1 MIISNA
7 CRLML
12 CISVFWLPYVQATSS
27 DITFYTEH
35 LPPYSYVQDDRVI
48 GINVEL
54 VEKLC
59 QQLELSCSISLL
71 PWRRAFSLAQHNP
84 NSGVFS
90 ATLTEERAPLFQW
103 VGPIA
108 SAEGYIFRLK
118 GRTEV
123 NPSNLEE
130 AKQFSIAIA
139 RGDMLEGYFKSHGF
153 EYGDNML
160 DISSRIEAAPLFLA
174 KRIDLL
180 VGSKRVIENW
190 MLEHQELADMAEPLF
205 ILPDIGLHYLA
216 LNLQFPADIAQ
227 QLQLTLDTMRQ
238 NGELAALVERY
249 QMHD

>member
-1 MIISNA
+1 MMIANA
-7 CRLML
+7 FRLML
-12 CISVFWLPYVQATSS
+12 CVLMLLLPHAQAEPA
-27 DITFYTEH
+27 DMTFYTEH

-59 QQLELSCSISLL
+59 QRLELSCSINLL
-71 PWRRAFSLAQHNP
+71 PWRRAFSMAQLNP

-118 GRTEV
+118 GRTEI

-130 AKQFSIAIA
+130 AKQFSVAIA

-180 VGSKRVIENW
+180 VGSKRVIESW

-205 ILPDIGLHYLA
+205 ILPDIGVHYLA
-216 LNLQFPADIAQ
+216 LNLSVPEELVHR
-227 QLQLTLDTMRQ
+227 LQKVLDEMREQ
-238 NGELAALVERY
+238 GEIDALIQEY
-249 QMHD
+249 SQG